1 MINITN
7 VKVAKLYYELQ
18 RLDINSFTICSSIAL
33 RVFIEL
39 SVDTFLEK
47 KGLLPEDKVS
57 ASKSGATLYQKVSK
71 VTDFMAKKK
80 YIDDTLSKGI
90 KTITKDQNS
99 IWGIDTI
106 QAYLHNNQFSPS
118 TETLL
123 TTWDNIQEFMYNP
136 QNHPSTFS
144 KRSVSIL
151 RFFSKTKR
159 LF

>member
-1 MINITN
+1 MQRNPHSYQIATGYRTFYSLSLIYQPIT
-7 VKVAKLYYELQ
+7 KK
-18 RLDINSFTICSSIAL
+18 RL
-33 RVFIEL
+33 
-39 SVDTFLEK
+39 FLEK

-123 TTWDNIQEFMYNP
+123 TTWDNIQEFMVTLWN
-136 QNHPSTFS
+136 NIE
-144 KRSVSIL
+144 KDDA
-151 RFFSKTKR
+151 
-159 LF
+159 

>member
-1 MINITN
+1 MNAN
-7 VKVAKLYYELQ
+7 QLNLN
-18 RLDINSFTICSSIAL
+18 DSFSQ
-33 RVFIEL
+33 
-39 SVDTFLEK
+39 K

-123 TTWDNIQEFMYNP
+123 TTWDNIQEFMVTLWN
-136 QNHPSTFS
+136 NIE
-144 KRSVSIL
+144 KDDA
-151 RFFSKTKR
+151 
-159 LF
+159 

>member
-1 MINITN
+1 MFDQYNKCKGRQTLLRTTTFGYQLIYDLFIYSSSCFHR
-7 VKVAKLYYELQ
+7 VKRGYIF
-18 RLDINSFTICSSIAL
+18 R
-33 RVFIEL
+33 
-39 SVDTFLEK
+39 K

-123 TTWDNIQEFMYNP
+123 TTWDNIQEFMVTLWN
-136 QNHPSTFS
+136 NIE
-144 KRSVSIL
+144 KDDA
-151 RFFSKTKR
+151 
-159 LF
+159 